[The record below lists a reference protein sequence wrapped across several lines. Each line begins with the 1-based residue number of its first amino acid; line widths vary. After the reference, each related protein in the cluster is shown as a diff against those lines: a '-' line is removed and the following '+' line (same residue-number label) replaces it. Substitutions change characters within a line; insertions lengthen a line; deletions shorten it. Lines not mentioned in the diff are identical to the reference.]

1 MNTIW
6 KLWTSPSARLRW
18 PNNDW
23 RPETVFGIHTL
34 ELFHVEQCSRPTA
47 THIIC
52 PLGRLGLKI
61 PALPFFTKAFAHL
74 TTNGLPNSGK
84 SMPWF
89 LDAMYVV
96 RKSLFEKCKSWS
108 SSENTATPVKTL
120 QLHPPCVFRDLA
132 QLMLQINFCTLK
144 HLRTCPILGLQGAK
158 VHKGPYETSK
168 THKLHSCMLSFYA
181 HRFKCSVLRLL
192 QIYLLLQK
200 ASIQVWD
207 IHKKATY
214 KKKKLCTDA

>member
-1 MNTIW
+1 MPAGSIRSEDSSSPILHKGLCALDNKWPAQFRQKHALIPRCHVCSAQKSFGKMRKLEFKW
-6 KLWTSPSARLRW
+6 KHC
-18 PNNDW
+18 N
-23 RPETVFGIHTL
+23 
-34 ELFHVEQCSRPTA
+34 
-47 THIIC
+47 
-52 PLGRLGLKI
+52 
-61 PALPFFTKAFAHL
+61 
-74 TTNGLPNSGK
+74 
-84 SMPWF
+84 
-89 LDAMYVV
+89 
-96 RKSLFEKCKSWS
+96 
-108 SSENTATPVKTL
+108 SSENAATPSPMCL
-120 QLHPPCVFRDLA
+120 RELA
-132 QLMLQINFCTLK
+132 QLMLQVNFCTLK